1 MDYLIFKN
9 RTPHEIKPF
18 VGGYNQFFKRVELH
32 SLCIYARLCTLKDL
46 RIRWLGRDE
55 ISPLTSIFYVVVDGI
70 QWCQCR
76 IEVPCFMV
84 QRIPRASFLT
94 FVFFFVAGQSLYA
107 ITLLSNLIVSN
118 QSHWLRSRFLV
129 MKWKQAICFI
139 LGFIFIMHNWALIQ
153 L

>member
-94 FVFFFVAGQSLYA
+94 FVFFCCRTIVICDHIVVKLDCIQSESLITFKISLDFSLWNENKISVLYSV
-107 ITLLSNLIVSN
+107 LYL
-118 QSHWLRSRFLV
+118 
-129 MKWKQAICFI
+129 
-139 LGFIFIMHNWALIQ
+139 
-153 L
+153 